1 MALLKK
7 PSNLHIQRRRLWGLR
22 MAKMSYKE
30 QAIKT
35 ETMMA
40 IVLRRLLRSHRNCAN
55 KSFFCMYL
63 IRPSVSSAIA
73 VFPLPIVQY
82 ERRSEAFSSL
92 NAYRMATKFDE
103 I

>member
-35 ETMMA
+35 ETMMV
-40 IVLRRLLRSHRNCAN
+40 IVLRRLLRAHGNCAN

-73 VFPLPIVQY
+73 AFPPPIVQF
-82 ERRSEAFSSL
+82 ESRFEAHLNSS
-92 NAYRMATKFDE
+92 AY
-103 I
+103 